1 MPIDKKAPILQI
13 QKRTYN
19 EKEKIIPM
27 EEQIANAVPIKKV
40 LVFQPPNATDN
51 SQNNFIRDPNL
62 PKNVVLIYSKIIKGP
77 NPNFDLTKKETC
89 QNDKTFKISNLINID
104 SVDKLEDKV
113 VVESQQVFEKE
124 ELDEEYRI
132 DLNEVTFAATAESL
146 SR

>member
-19 EKEKIIPM
+19 AKEKIIPM

>member
-77 NPNFDLTKKETC
+77 IPNFDLTKKETC
-89 QNDKTFKISNLINID
+89 QNDKTFKISKLININHN
-104 SVDKLEDKV
+104 DKLEAKV
-113 VVESQQVFEKE
+113 VVESQKVFEKE

>member
-77 NPNFDLTKKETC
+77 IPNFDLTKKETC

-104 SVDKLEDKV
+104 HNDKLEDKV
-113 VVESQQVFEKE
+113 VVESQKVFEKE